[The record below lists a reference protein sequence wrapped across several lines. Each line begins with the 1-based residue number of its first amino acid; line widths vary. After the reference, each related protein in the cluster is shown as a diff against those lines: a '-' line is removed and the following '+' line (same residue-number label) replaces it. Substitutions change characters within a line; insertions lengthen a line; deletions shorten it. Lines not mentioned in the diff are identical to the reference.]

1 MQPPLTLSMA
11 ACSALSSTPE
21 AAEDEAAAARQQRR
35 GAEELAVVGAT
46 STATIAMDPTKVL
59 SPRAALLR
67 PTVGDNTVQSQLRD
81 TFRRDLLRRKLCAM
95 LHAPRVPQSF

>member
-11 ACSALSSTPE
+11 ACSALRSTPE

-46 STATIAMDPTKVL
+46 STEHGHDRHGSLPARLCCGRP
-59 SPRAALLR
+59 
-67 PTVGDNTVQSQLRD
+67 PTVGDNTVQS
-81 TFRRDLLRRKLCAM
+81 
-95 LHAPRVPQSF
+95 RVIF